1 MKKLQ
6 GWLQV
11 ALWLAVSVGNAEE
24 LEFTHGLSMLHDLK
38 YDSDF
43 KHFEYVNPDAP
54 QGGTITFS
62 TSANVRNFAGEFDN
76 NNDGPP
82 GLGYVYDTL
91 ITNSGDELGGFYGR
105 LAASMAV
112 SADGRMLVFRLRP
125 EARFHDGTPVTSRDV
140 KFTLDWVLSTVEG
153 GLYLGW
159 IRTVEI
165 ENDHEVRLHL
175 REPLDDSNLRIL
187 AYEPRILPEH
197 HWRGRNPSKPTSE
210 FPLGSGPY
218 QIVSWDEGYVRYQ
231 RVVDYWGKDLPV
243 NKGMY
248 NFDALQ
254 FDVYRDATVAR
265 EALRKGLFD
274 LYTEVDVRHWISSY
288 DVPVAH
294 AGYLKKDETT
304 LRMVTGPSMIT
315 FNSRRPPLDD
325 VRVREALSEVF
336 DFNWQNRALHAGMY
350 ERAKSYFPNTQFGS
364 TGLPTRE
371 ELVLLEP
378 MRESLDRRVF
388 EEPFTLPESNGW
400 GHNRDALLRAKT
412 LLSEAG
418 WRIVDFV
425 LRNASGNAFDLEFLS
440 TNIADRRV
448 LLPYINTLRFL
459 GINAN
464 IKLVESAQYIN
475 LRRSRDFDVI
485 LRSHAMM
492 MPPIVQLPTFFS
504 SVTAMQ
510 PLSGNVAGISDPLVD
525 LLITHA
531 TQTTTMSAMIT
542 ACRALDRVLLRGYY
556 QIPLEVTADLR
567 IVYWDRFGQPVT
579 DEIATYQSPGFE
591 SWWYDP
597 QKAARI
603 PITTRS
609 NESAHP

>member
-1 MKKLQ
+1 MKKVL

-11 ALWLAVSVGNAEE
+11 GLWLAVSICNAEE
-24 LEFTHGLSMLHDLK
+24 LEFRHGISMLHDLK
-38 YDSDF
+38 YGPDF

-82 GLGYVYDTL
+82 GVGYVYDTL
-91 ITNSGDELGGFYGR
+91 IAISGDEMGGFYGR

-112 SADGRMLVFRLRP
+112 SADGHMLVFRLRP
-125 EARFHDGTPVTSRDV
+125 KARFHDGMPVTSKDV

-153 GLYLGW
+153 DLYLGW
-159 IRTVEI
+159 IRAVEI
-165 ENDHEVRLHL
+165 VNDHEVLLHL

-197 HWRGRNPSKPTSE
+197 HWRGRDPSKPTPE
-210 FPLGSGPY
+210 FPVGSGPY
-218 QIVSWDEGYVRYQ
+218 QIVSWDSGYIRFQ

-243 NKGMY
+243 NKGRY
-248 NFDALQ
+248 NFDALH

-274 LYTEVDVRHWISSY
+274 YYREVDVRHWMSSY
-288 DVPVAH
+288 DVPVAR
-294 AGYLKKDETT
+294 AGYLKKGETT
-304 LRMVTGPSMIT
+304 LRMVTGPSSMVA
-315 FNSRRPPLDD
+315 FNSHRPPFDD
-325 VRVREALSEVF
+325 VRVREALSKVF
-336 DFNWQNRALHAGMY
+336 DFDWQNRALHAGMY
-350 ERAKSYFPNTQFGS
+350 ERAKSYFPNTPFGS
-364 TGLPTRE
+364 TGLPTQE

-378 MRESLDRRVF
+378 MREALDRRVF
-388 EEPFTLPESNGW
+388 EEPFTLPDSNGW
-400 GHNRDALLRAKT
+400 GRNRDALLRAKT

-418 WRIVDFV
+418 WRVVDNV
-425 LRNASGNAFDLEFLS
+425 LSNASGNAFDLEFLS
-440 TNIADRRV
+440 TNVSDRRV
-448 LLPYINTLRFL
+448 LLPYIDTLGLL
-459 GINAN
+459 GISAN

-475 LRRSRDFDVI
+475 LRRSRDFDAV

-492 MPPIVQLPTFFS
+492 MPPIIQLPTFFS
-504 SVTAMQ
+504 SVAAMQ
-510 PLSGNVAGISDPLVD
+510 PHSGNIAGISDPLVD
-525 LLITHA
+525 ALITHA
-531 TQTTTMSAMIT
+531 TQTTTMPAMIT

-567 IVYWDRFGQPVT
+567 IIYWDRFGQPAT

-603 PITTRS
+603 PISIRS
-609 NESAHP
+609 N